1 MSTTSVLA
9 HGILKEVKFT
19 CISWPPRWNWKDH
32 WNGWHHCYPGKKQI
46 KETPFSLWLPQK
58 QTFSIPIPPGNS
70 GQEQLRDMSTAKSHY
85 YYYYHHYH
93 VIIIIIIIVII
104 IITIIIII
112 IIIIIS

>member
-9 HGILKEVKFT
+9 HGILKEVKFS
-19 CISWPPRWNWKDH
+19 CISWPPLWNWKDH

-46 KETPFSLWLPQK
+46 KETPSSIWLPQK
-58 QTFSIPIPPGNS
+58 QTFSIPIPIPPGDS
-70 GQEQLRDMSTAKSHY
+70 GQEQLRDMSTDKSH

-93 VIIIIIIIVII
+93 VIIIIIFVII

-112 IIIIIS
+112 IIIS